1 LARPLERAEWI
12 GQTIKNIRRENATEA
27 DREEYRKLLDE
38 MPELATSLEKMY
50 FRATRKPLEKHPSVD
65 EDLKRRR
72 KLMRA
77 ALLGPAPSELEKLL
91 VEVVL
96 SAHADYW
103 HFAVMYKQQTAGAIT
118 LRDMEQWERVLNAKE
133 QRYLRAIPIDPFTES
148 PTWIVVAPREV
159 DKGGVIDVQSTM
171 TDSEGQPRR
180 AATAAGAADALPDM
194 VTREGG
200 SSSLVTVAA
209 GAASAPEQGEAR

>member
-1 LARPLERAEWI
+1 MAATKTKARAQAAALPNEREAAPLARPLEHAEWI
-12 GQTIKNIRRENATEA
+12 GHTIKNIRRENATEA

-38 MPELATSLEKMY
+38 MPELATSLEGMY

-65 EDLKRRR
+65 EDLMRRR

-118 LRDMEQWERVLNAKE
+118 LRDMEQWERVLNNKE
-133 QRYLRAIPIDPFTES
+133 QRYLRAIGELARVRRLLNLP
-148 PTWIVVAPREV
+148 APQV
-159 DKGGVIDVQSTM
+159 NIALAGGQQVNVS
-171 TDSEGQPRR
+171 GKP
-180 AATAAGAADALPDM
+180 
-194 VTREGG
+194 
-200 SSSLVTVAA
+200 
-209 GAASAPEQGEAR
+209 

>member
-1 LARPLERAEWI
+1 MAATKTKARAQAAALLNEPEAAPLARPLEHAEWI
-12 GQTIKNIRRENATEA
+12 GHTIKNIRRENATEA

-103 HFAVMYKQQTAGAIT
+103 HFAVLYKQQTAGSVS
-118 LRDMEQWERVLNAKE
+118 LRDMEQWERIVNNKE
-133 QRYLRAIPIDPFTES
+133 QRYLRAIGELARVRRLLNLP
-148 PTWIVVAPREV
+148 APQV
-159 DKGGVIDVQSTM
+159 NIALAGGQQVNVN
-171 TDSEGQPRR
+171 GK
-180 AATAAGAADALPDM
+180 
-194 VTREGG
+194 V
-200 SSSLVTVAA
+200 
-209 GAASAPEQGEAR
+209 

>member
-1 LARPLERAEWI
+1 MAATKTKARAQAAALLSEPEAAPLARPLERAEWI

-38 MPELATSLEKMY
+38 MPELAVSLEGMY
-50 FRATRKPLEKHPSVD
+50 FRATRKPFENHASVD
-65 EDLKRRR
+65 EDLKHRR

-103 HFAVMYKQQTAGAIT
+103 HFAVMYKQQTNDKFY
-118 LRDMEQWERVLNAKE
+118 LKDMEQWERVLNNKE
-133 QRYLRAIPIDPFTES
+133 QRYLRAIAELARVRRLLNLP
-148 PTWIVVAPREV
+148 APQV
-159 DKGGVIDVQSTM
+159 NINMPGGQQVNVN
-171 TDSEGQPRR
+171 GK
-180 AATAAGAADALPDM
+180 
-194 VTREGG
+194 V
-200 SSSLVTVAA
+200 
-209 GAASAPEQGEAR
+209 

>member
-1 LARPLERAEWI
+1 MAATKTKARAQAAALLNEPEAAPLARPLEHAEWI
-12 GQTIKNIRRENATEA
+12 GHTIKNIRRENATEA

-118 LRDMEQWERVLNAKE
+118 LRDMEQWERVLNNKE
-133 QRYLRAIPIDPFTES
+133 QRYLRAIGELARVRRLLNLP
-148 PTWIVVAPREV
+148 APQV
-159 DKGGVIDVQSTM
+159 NIALAGGQQVNVN
-171 TDSEGQPRR
+171 GK
-180 AATAAGAADALPDM
+180 
-194 VTREGG
+194 V
-200 SSSLVTVAA
+200 
-209 GAASAPEQGEAR
+209 

>member
-1 LARPLERAEWI
+1 MAATKTKARAQAAALLNEPEAAPLARPLEHAEWI
-12 GQTIKNIRRENATEA
+12 GHTIKNIRRENATEA

-103 HFAVMYKQQTAGAIT
+103 HFAVMYKQQTAGSVS
-118 LRDMEQWERVLNAKE
+118 LRDMEQWERVLNNKE
-133 QRYLRAIPIDPFTES
+133 QRYLRAIGELARVRRLLNLP
-148 PTWIVVAPREV
+148 APQV
-159 DKGGVIDVQSTM
+159 NIALAGGQQVNVN
-171 TDSEGQPRR
+171 GK
-180 AATAAGAADALPDM
+180 
-194 VTREGG
+194 V
-200 SSSLVTVAA
+200 
-209 GAASAPEQGEAR
+209 

>member
-1 LARPLERAEWI
+1 MATKTKARAQAAALLNEPEAAPLAGPMDHTEWMAR
-12 GQTIKNIRRENATEA
+12 TIKNIYRADATQA

-65 EDLKRRR
+65 EDLMRRR

-103 HFAVMYKQQTAGAIT
+103 HFATLYKQQTVESFT
-118 LRDMEQWERVLNAKE
+118 FQDMDQWERMLSSKE
-133 QRYLRAIPIDPFTES
+133 QRYLRAIGELARVRRLLNLP
-148 PTWIVVAPREV
+148 APQV
-159 DKGGVIDVQSTM
+159 NINMPGGQQVNVN
-171 TDSEGQPRR
+171 GK
-180 AATAAGAADALPDM
+180 
-194 VTREGG
+194 V
-200 SSSLVTVAA
+200 
-209 GAASAPEQGEAR
+209 

>member
-1 LARPLERAEWI
+1 MAATKTKARAQAAALLNEPEAAPLARPLEHAEWI
-12 GQTIKNIRRENATEA
+12 GHTIKNIRRENATEA

-118 LRDMEQWERVLNAKE
+118 LRDMEQWERVLNNKE
-133 QRYLRAIPIDPFTES
+133 QRYLRAIGELARVRRLLNLP
-148 PTWIVVAPREV
+148 APQV
-159 DKGGVIDVQSTM
+159 NIALAGGQQVNVS
-171 TDSEGQPRR
+171 GKP
-180 AATAAGAADALPDM
+180 
-194 VTREGG
+194 
-200 SSSLVTVAA
+200 
-209 GAASAPEQGEAR
+209 

>member
-1 LARPLERAEWI
+1 MAATKTKARAQAAALLNEPEAAPLARPLEHAEWI
-12 GQTIKNIRRENATEA
+12 GHTIKNIRRENATEA

-133 QRYLRAIPIDPFTES
+133 QRYLRAIAELARVRRLLNLP
-148 PTWIVVAPREV
+148 APQV
-159 DKGGVIDVQSTM
+159 NINMPGGQQVNVS
-171 TDSEGQPRR
+171 GKP
-180 AATAAGAADALPDM
+180 
-194 VTREGG
+194 
-200 SSSLVTVAA
+200 
-209 GAASAPEQGEAR
+209 